1 MGNIFKH
8 KHSNDEVN
16 LIHIGKMENNNETVV
31 IYELE
36 LDKTIMVMLLS
47 EFNHDYEQHEYSEHN
62 CFTKHTGNTRLGVRV
77 VEF

>member
-16 LIHIGKMENNNETVV
+16 LIHMGKMDKSNETVV

-36 LDKTIMVMLLS
+36 LDRTIMVMSLS
-47 EFNHDYEQHEYSEHN
+47 EFNHDYEQHEFSEHKH
-62 CFTKHTGNTRLGVRV
+62 FTKHNS
-77 VEF
+77 